1 MNNSEED
8 KEVLG
13 GKMEELHS
21 TQTEEFPTAALAE
34 LAASAIIHPLT
45 PFLPDLHLS
54 FLKNFP
60 GIAIRF
66 AASGQMEQKS

>member
-1 MNNSEED
+1 MLD
-8 KEVLG
+8 G
-13 GKMEELHS
+13 CIRGELHS